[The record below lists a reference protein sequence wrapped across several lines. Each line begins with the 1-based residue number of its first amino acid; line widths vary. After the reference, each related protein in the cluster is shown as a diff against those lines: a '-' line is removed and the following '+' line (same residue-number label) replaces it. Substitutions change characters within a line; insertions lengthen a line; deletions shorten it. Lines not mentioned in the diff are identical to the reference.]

1 MKKVAILCGGGSSS
15 EREVSLRSGQR
26 VFEALKS
33 QVDVEIFP
41 LSEDRLPEILDPE
54 RYTVFPL
61 IHGEFGEDGQL
72 QELLEAKGFSYYGS
86 DSIASRLCMDK
97 AKAKEIARS
106 VGVLTPKSFFFEGQS
121 FSELWER
128 VGGPFVIKPN
138 DRGSSI
144 GVRKVYAEEGFG
156 RCSEGLN
163 GGTWL
168 VESCIEG
175 REITVGILGTEA
187 LPTIEIRVKDG
198 FYDYQ
203 HKYTAGMAEYV
214 VPAPITLTETQY
226 VQEISE
232 KIFRACGCRDFARL
246 DFILAE
252 AFYFL
257 EINTIPGMTET
268 SLVPKAAAAL
278 GISFTD
284 LCLKILQSPMNDG
297 EEERKI
303 IRILEDLKQ
312 NIIRF

>member
-26 VFEALKS
+26 IFGALKS
-33 QVDVEIFP
+33 QIDVEFFP
-41 LSEDRLPEILDPE
+41 LSEDKLPENLDPGQ
-54 RYTVFPL
+54 YIIFPM

-72 QELLEAKGFSYYGS
+72 QELLEAEGFSYCGS
-86 DSIASRLCMDK
+86 DSVASRLCMDK
-97 AKAKEIARS
+97 AKTKEVVRNLGLSTAKS
-106 VGVLTPKSFFFEGQS
+106 LFFEGQS
-121 FSELWER
+121 FAELWEN

-144 GVRKVYAEEGFG
+144 GVRKVYAEEEFN
-156 RCSEGLN
+156 RYSEDFN
-163 GGTWL
+163 RGTWL

-187 LPTIEIRVKDG
+187 LPVIEIRAKDG

-203 HKYTAGMAEYV
+203 HKYTAGMTEYV
-214 VPAPITLTETQY
+214 VPAPIAMAETQY

-232 KIFRACGCRDFARL
+232 KIFEACGCRGFARL

-257 EINTIPGMTET
+257 EVNTIPGMTET
-268 SLVPKAAAAL
+268 SLVPRAAAAI
-278 GISFTD
+278 GISFSD
-284 LCLKILQSPMNDG
+284 LCLKMLQSAMNGG
-297 EEERKI
+297 EEEKKTT
-303 IRILEDLKQ
+303 RILENLKQ
-312 NIIRF
+312 NTMRF